1 MPRATRAIAVAC
13 IAVSSGAHATENG
26 GTSRP
31 PGVDTVRVGV
41 MGPQGSLF
49 MLSTASH
56 YVADRFLDGSGN
68 DRAGLS
74 NVDFSFTAVST
85 RLSYVWRDVK
95 LLGADVESRGG
106 IVLYADGNSEFD
118 LAAPPLHRK
127 FSASGLGDMFL
138 GPVMLGWKAGDFHH
152 IGGIL
157 LFLPTGKFD
166 AANPVSVGRNYWAA
180 SPSWFFSWFPGAQW
194 EVSGSAFYTV
204 TGKNDDT
211 DYKSGR
217 DVAFDWGIGYS
228 PSPRWQFGANGYFY
242 RQVTNDERAGQVV
255 GDGNRGKA
263 IAVGPFLRYI
273 GQGWGLTLK
282 WQHETEVANRAKG
295 DRLYLQWFLRL

>member
-1 MPRATRAIAVAC
+1 MPRAGPAIALAC
-13 IAVSSGAHATENG
+13 LISSGGAHATENG

-31 PGVDTVRVGV
+31 PGVDTVRVGF
-41 MGPQGSLF
+41 MPPQGSLVL
-49 MLSTASH
+49 LSTASH
-56 YVADRFLDGSGN
+56 YAADRFVDGSGN
-68 DRAGLS
+68 DRAGIS

-106 IVLYADGNSEFD
+106 MVLYADGNSEFD
-118 LAAPPLHRK
+118 LQAPPLHRK
-127 FSASGLGDMFL
+127 FSASGLGDAFL
-138 GPVMLGWKAGDFHH
+138 GPLMLGWKAGDFHH

-166 AANPVSVGRNYWAA
+166 PANPVSVSRNYLAA
-180 SPSWFFSWFPGAQW
+180 SPAWFFSWLPTTKW

-204 TGKNDDT
+204 NDKNDDT

-217 DVAFDWGIGYS
+217 DAALDWGIGYS
-228 PSPRWQFGANGYFY
+228 PAPGWQLGANGYFY
-242 RQVTNDERAGQVV
+242 RQVTNDERSGQVV

-263 IAVGPFLRYI
+263 IAMGPFLRYA
-273 GQGWGLTLK
+273 GKGWGLTFK

-295 DRLYLQWFLRL
+295 NRFYLQWFLGL